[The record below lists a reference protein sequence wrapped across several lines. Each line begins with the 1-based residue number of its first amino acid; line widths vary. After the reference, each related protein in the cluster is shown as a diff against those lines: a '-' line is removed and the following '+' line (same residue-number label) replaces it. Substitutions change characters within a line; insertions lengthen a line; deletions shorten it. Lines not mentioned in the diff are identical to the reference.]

1 MTAADQFDKRSS
13 SATFSPQ
20 PPTVLLDAVCIKPL
34 NSGQKEG
41 DLIRG
46 KRRQLEG
53 HKKVYGHR
61 EGRAKK
67 REEKR
72 SHLKQSSVLANEVM
86 KGCFESTLETI
97 GSYPVSSCKSL
108 IKVGGSCKT
117 FGSLF
122 CAPVQLENSLIQ
134 WKSLEGG
141 LLGLFVH
148 ILLILSQCS

>member
-1 MTAADQFDKRSS
+1 MANDGNWR
-13 SATFSPQ
+13 AT
-20 PPTVLLDAVCIKPL
+20 
-34 NSGQKEG
+34 
-41 DLIRG
+41 
-46 KRRQLEG
+46 
-53 HKKVYGHR
+53 KKVYGHR

-72 SHLKQSSVLANEVM
+72 SHLKQSSVRTALANEVL
-86 KGCFESTLETI
+86 KGCFESTLKTI
-97 GSYPVSSCKSL
+97 GSYPVSPCKSL

-148 ILLILSQCS
+148 IPLILSQCS